1 MSGGIV
7 GVVPVRSLTGGK
19 TRLAGALTPEM
30 RAALT
35 RRMLGGVLD
44 ALAEADACEAVAV
57 VSPDPE
63 VLAFAATKPSGI
75 LPLAQDAATPGLLP
89 ALEAGRSW
97 AFARGAGALLVLF
110 GDLPLLT
117 GEDVRNLV
125 RRAAPVVI
133 APDRHGLGTNG
144 LLLRQGIGGRA
155 PAARFRFQFG
165 DDSYAR
171 HVAEAHRLGLEVVP
185 SLAPGTAFDL
195 DTADD
200 WLAFTD
206 RRVAIDDGLLE
217 VGLGRG
223 WHDGNARAWA
233 RDLAMEME

>member
-19 TRLAGALTPEM
+19 TRLAGTLSPEM

-44 ALAEADACEAVAV
+44 ALVEVDVCEAVAV

-63 VLAFAATKPSGI
+63 VLA
-75 LPLAQDAATPGLLP
+75 LASARQGAIVPVRQDAAMPGLLP

-97 AFARGAGALLVLF
+97 ALARGAGALLVLF

-125 RRAAPVVI
+125 RLAAPVVI
-133 APDRHGLGTNG
+133 APDRHGVGTNG
-144 LLLRQGIGGRA
+144 LLLRQGIGGRT
-155 PAARFRFQFG
+155 PAERFGFRFG
-165 DDSYAR
+165 IDSYAR
-171 HVAEAHRLGLEVVP
+171 HVAEADRLGLEVVP
-185 SLAPGTAFDL
+185 SLVTGTAFDL

-200 WLAFTD
+200 WRAFTD
-206 RRVAIDDGLLE
+206 RRLADDGPLE
-217 VGLGRG
+217 VGLGRD
-223 WHDGNARAWA
+223 WSARNAPMGGGDFAVEA
-233 RDLAMEME
+233 E